1 MFPQTWRCSFSGIQ
15 SWIGELLR
23 QLNDEPGET
32 DSLGREMDSNHR
44 SPAGHRSRR
53 GTKRRDAG
61 RASRNDGVPLRR
73 KHDLN

>member
-1 MFPQTWRCSFSGIQ
+1 MFPQTWRCSFSGFQ

-32 DSLGREMDSNHR
+32 DSLEGDGFEPSVP
-44 SPAGHRSRR
+44 PAGHRSRR